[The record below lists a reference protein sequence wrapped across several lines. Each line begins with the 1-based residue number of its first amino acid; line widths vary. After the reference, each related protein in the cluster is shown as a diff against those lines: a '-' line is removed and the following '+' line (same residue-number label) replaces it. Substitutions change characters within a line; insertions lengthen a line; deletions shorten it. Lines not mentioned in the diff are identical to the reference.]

1 MLWPGLVIDIN
12 TNVIN
17 LRLSCIVAKFA
28 KQHVQSRKDQ
38 IDIIGH
44 LFNLIF
50 TIGKDQE
57 NIIVIGWPVSIQE
70 RLIRLHMLI

>member
-17 LRLSCIVAKFA
+17 LRLSCIVAKFT
-28 KQHVQSRKDQ
+28 KQRVQSRKDQ

-44 LFNLIF
+44 LFNLIL
-50 TIGKDQE
+50 TIGISLLLAGQLAHKKD
-57 NIIVIGWPVSIQE
+57 
-70 RLIRLHMLI
+70 